1 MRTPTGVERDRSSRR
16 ALLAHSLGALAAV
29 TAPHHARAIVNGA
42 AVTDA
47 EAASTGTVGLYIDLE
62 GCQVCRKGVPATC
75 TGTLVAPDLVLSAKH
90 CIDVPRDLNGT
101 LTRVV
106 FASDMLKA
114 GAPSIDVERYV
125 TTSDYG
131 IETAGNDLVLIKL
144 KRPAPAGWRVAELPL
159 GLLPEKAEFEE
170 ARRAGS
176 PFFPDGLGF
185 PTVTTYGYGQQSSE
199 GTVDIA
205 KYKAGE
211 LKRIDVDVRSEVRPY
226 APAFLTTPVNK
237 KAGTC
242 AGDSGGPALVVT
254 RSAAARASCCSASR
268 RRRRRRARA
277 TRRSSSTRTPS
288 ARFCSR
294 RARSWARRCGRR
306 SAGATTPRL
315 ESGGRFDFDL
325 FGRILLCTTMP
336 RDARRAVGRLTQHK
350 QPPRSRCRRSA
361 CKVGYVLPVETV
373 AASPLPASFTRVG
386 RRRLDAS
393 LRER

>member
-16 ALLAHSLGALAAV
+16 ALLAHSLGALAAM
-29 TAPHHARAIVNGA
+29 TAPHHARAIVNGV
-42 AVTDA
+42 AVSDA

-242 AGDSGGPALVVT
+242 AGDSGGPALVVLQDPLG
-254 RSAAARASCCSASR
+254 RGARQLLLGVQAAASTPCEGNQAIFVYPDAFRTFLLKASKELGSPLRPTISWR
-268 RRRRRRARA
+268 DY
-277 TRRSSSTRTPS
+277 SST
-288 ARFCSR
+288 
-294 RARSWARRCGRR
+294 
-306 SAGATTPRL
+306 
-315 ESGGRFDFDL
+315 
-325 FGRILLCTTMP
+325 
-336 RDARRAVGRLTQHK
+336 
-350 QPPRSRCRRSA
+350 
-361 CKVGYVLPVETV
+361 
-373 AASPLPASFTRVG
+373 
-386 RRRLDAS
+386 
-393 LRER
+393 

>member
-16 ALLAHSLGALAAV
+16 ALLAHSLGALAAM

-42 AVTDA
+42 AVSDA

-170 ARRAGS
+170 APVADGS
-176 PFFPDGLGF
+176 YFADPDFEWEPG
-185 PTVTTYGYGQQSSE
+185 
-199 GTVDIA
+199 
-205 KYKAGE
+205 
-211 LKRIDVDVRSEVRPY
+211 
-226 APAFLTTPVNK
+226 N
-237 KAGTC
+237 
-242 AGDSGGPALVVT
+242 GG
-254 RSAAARASCCSASR
+254 S
-268 RRRRRRARA
+268 
-277 TRRSSSTRTPS
+277 
-288 ARFCSR
+288 
-294 RARSWARRCGRR
+294 
-306 SAGATTPRL
+306 
-315 ESGGRFDFDL
+315 
-325 FGRILLCTTMP
+325 
-336 RDARRAVGRLTQHK
+336 
-350 QPPRSRCRRSA
+350 
-361 CKVGYVLPVETV
+361 
-373 AASPLPASFTRVG
+373 
-386 RRRLDAS
+386 
-393 LRER
+393 

>member
-114 GAPSIDVERYV
+114 GAPSVDVERYV

-242 AGDSGGPALVVT
+242 AGDSGGPALVVVLADPLG
-254 RSAAARASCCSASR
+254 RGARQLLLGVQAAASTPCEGNQAIFVYPDAFRTFLLKASKELGSPLRPTISWR
-268 RRRRRRARA
+268 DY
-277 TRRSSSTRTPS
+277 SST
-288 ARFCSR
+288 
-294 RARSWARRCGRR
+294 
-306 SAGATTPRL
+306 
-315 ESGGRFDFDL
+315 
-325 FGRILLCTTMP
+325 
-336 RDARRAVGRLTQHK
+336 
-350 QPPRSRCRRSA
+350 
-361 CKVGYVLPVETV
+361 
-373 AASPLPASFTRVG
+373 
-386 RRRLDAS
+386 
-393 LRER
+393 

>member
-1 MRTPTGVERDRSSRR
+1 M
-16 ALLAHSLGALAAV
+16 
-29 TAPHHARAIVNGA
+29 
-42 AVTDA
+42 
-47 EAASTGTVGLYIDLE
+47 
-62 GCQVCRKGVPATC
+62 CRKGVPATC

-114 GAPSIDVERYV
+114 GAPSVDVERYV

-211 LKRIDVDVRSEVRPY
+211 LKRIDVDVRSQVRPY

-237 KAGTC
+237 KAAR
-242 AGDSGGPALVVT
+242 AGDSGGPALVVLQDPLG
-254 RSAAARASCCSASR
+254 RGARQLLLGVQAAA
-268 RRRRRRARA
+268 
-277 TRRSSSTRTPS
+277 STPCEGNQ
-288 ARFCSR
+288 AIFVY
-294 RARSWARRCGRR
+294 
-306 SAGATTPRL
+306 P
-315 ESGGRFDFDL
+315 
-325 FGRILLCTTMP
+325 
-336 RDARRAVGRLTQHK
+336 
-350 QPPRSRCRRSA
+350 
-361 CKVGYVLPVETV
+361 
-373 AASPLPASFTRVG
+373 
-386 RRRLDAS
+386 DAS
-393 LRER
+393 MP

>member
-42 AVTDA
+42 AVSDV

-114 GAPSIDVERYV
+114 GAPSVDVERYV
-125 TTSDYG
+125 TTSDYGIVAVCDVAGKDYG

-242 AGDSGGPALVVT
+242 AGDSGGPALVVLSDPLG
-254 RSAAARASCCSASR
+254 RGARQLLLGVQAAASTPCEGNQAIFVYPDAFRTFLLKASKELGSPLRPTISWR
-268 RRRRRRARA
+268 DY
-277 TRRSSSTRTPS
+277 SST
-288 ARFCSR
+288 
-294 RARSWARRCGRR
+294 
-306 SAGATTPRL
+306 
-315 ESGGRFDFDL
+315 
-325 FGRILLCTTMP
+325 
-336 RDARRAVGRLTQHK
+336 
-350 QPPRSRCRRSA
+350 
-361 CKVGYVLPVETV
+361 
-373 AASPLPASFTRVG
+373 
-386 RRRLDAS
+386 
-393 LRER
+393 

>member
-1 MRTPTGVERDRSSRR
+1 
-16 ALLAHSLGALAAV
+16 
-29 TAPHHARAIVNGA
+29 
-42 AVTDA
+42 
-47 EAASTGTVGLYIDLE
+47 
-62 GCQVCRKGVPATC
+62 
-75 TGTLVAPDLVLSAKH
+75 
-90 CIDVPRDLNGT
+90 
-101 LTRVV
+101 
-106 FASDMLKA
+106 MLKA
-114 GAPSIDVERYV
+114 GAPSVDVERYV

-144 KRPAPAGWRVAELPL
+144 KWPAPAGWRVAELPL

-242 AGDSGGPALVVT
+242 AGDSGGPALVVLQI

-315 ESGGRFDFDL
+315 ERWRVGS
-325 FGRILLCTTMP
+325 ILIYSAEFCCATMP
-336 RDARRAVGRLTQHK
+336 RTHGARSGARTPVGK
-350 QPPRSRCRRSA
+350 QP
-361 CKVGYVLPVETV
+361 
-373 AASPLPASFTRVG
+373 
-386 RRRLDAS
+386 
-393 LRER
+393 